1 MPRPRNPLPTYRLHK
16 SSGQAI
22 VTVYN
27 PDGSPRDI
35 LLGAFGSADSRE
47 RYARVCAG
55 ILPGGI
61 YVGSGDAAPV
71 SAVALAFW
79 AHAGV
84 YYRRP
89 DGSPTSELAEIRRSL
104 KVLRELYG
112 ETAAAAFG
120 PKALATVRDRMIGL
134 GWCRPLVNKRI
145 DRIKRMFKWATAEE
159 LVPPGVYEGLR
170 ALAGLRAGRSAAR
183 EPEPVAPVPE
193 ADFEATL
200 PHLPRLPRAVCELM
214 RLTGMRPG
222 EACRL
227 TFGEVDTAGD
237 LWVYRPAA
245 HKTRHHGRGRAI
257 PLGPKAQVLLSAYY
271 AGLVRHGL
279 LPADPDAPV
288 FCAARER
295 LLRFAERR
303 RARRTKVQPSQASR
317 KKVAPK
323 RAPRP
328 GYTPHALAH
337 AVAVA
342 SVKAGVR
349 HWHPNQIRHLVGTE
363 VRKRFGL
370 EASQVVLGHS
380 RADVTQTYA
389 ERDEAKAAD
398 VAAKVG

>member
-1 MPRPRNPLPTYRLHK
+1 MSRPRNPLPTYRFHK

-35 LLGAFGSADSRE
+35 LLGPFGSAESRAK
-47 RYARVCAG
+47 YARVCAAL
-55 ILPGGI
+55 LPGGV
-61 YVGSGDAAPV
+61 YAGEGEAVPV
-71 SAVALAFW
+71 SAVILAFW
-79 AHAGV
+79 KHAGV
-84 YYRRP
+84 YYRDP
-89 DGSPTSELAEIRRSL
+89 AGKPTSELAEIRRSL
-104 KVLRELYG
+104 KVLRELHG
-112 ETAAAAFG
+112 DTAAAAFG
-120 PKALATVRDRMIGL
+120 PKALAAVRDRMIAL
-134 GWCRPLVNKRI
+134 GWCRPLVNKRV

-170 ALAGLRAGRSAAR
+170 ALAGLKAGRSPAR

-193 ADFEATL
+193 ADYEAAL
-200 PHLPRLPRAVCELM
+200 PFLPRLPRAACELM

-227 TFGEVDTAGD
+227 TFGEVDTAGE

-245 HKTRHHGRGRAI
+245 HKTRHRGRGRAV
-257 PLGPKAQVLLSAYY
+257 PLGPRAQVVLSAYF

-279 LPADPDAPV
+279 LPADPAAPV

-303 RARRTKVQPSQASR
+303 AARRTRVQPSQKDRR
-317 KKVAPK
+317 KAAPK

-342 SVKAGVR
+342 CRKAGVS

-370 EASQVVLGHS
+370 EAAQVLLGHS

-389 ERDEAKAAD
+389 ERDEAKAAE
-398 VAAKVG
+398 VAGKVG